1 MSTLQGDYPISKL
14 ARAFRDFTQEEFD
27 GLKFSMAE
35 LGQTDPIT
43 LLGKEVFDGR
53 HRLRACDELGLT
65 PWFEDLPEGVN
76 PIRYLIAKNGSRRHM
91 TPSERAVAAAKL
103 SAWFRPGGDRKS
115 EAYREDHSANLQNDP
130 DQQEIARLLGVSPR
144 MVSHAARVLSEDGP
158 AAPAVR
164 AAVERGEIKV
174 SDAAR
179 IIDRP
184 AEVQELALER
194 VRSGSARTVTSAA
207 GKIMEEG
214 DEQTPARPPAGL
226 YRTIVV
232 DPVWPAADPRTGELN
247 NGPDSA
253 PASMAVE
260 EIAGMELPLHDDG
273 FVFLWTTQQWLP
285 HSLKVLEEWGL
296 RYRFTMMWQKPA
308 GIQPPN
314 SPEHDVEFIVAG
326 SRGDPEF
333 TSNFRFS
340 SVIKAPCRDPVAG
353 HTVKP
358 QALYDLLRNMTPGP
372 RLELPESGVKHWRV
386 WQERTR

>member
-1 MSTLQGDYPISKL
+1 
-14 ARAFRDFTQEEFD
+14 
-27 GLKFSMAE
+27 
-35 LGQTDPIT
+35 
-43 LLGKEVFDGR
+43 
-53 HRLRACDELGLT
+53 
-65 PWFEDLPEGVN
+65 
-76 PIRYLIAKNGSRRHM
+76 
-91 TPSERAVAAAKL
+91 
-103 SAWFRPGGDRKS
+103 
-115 EAYREDHSANLQNDP
+115 
-130 DQQEIARLLGVSPR
+130 

-164 AAVERGEIKV
+164 AAVESGEIKV

-194 VRSGSARTVTSAA
+194 VRSGPARTVTNAVRQ
-207 GKIMEEG
+207 IMEEG
-214 DEQTPARPPAGL
+214 NEQTPASPPAGL

-253 PASMAVE
+253 PAGMTVE

-273 FVFLWTTQQWLP
+273 FVFLWATQQWLP
-285 HSLKVLEEWGL
+285 HSLKVLEQWEL
-296 RYRFTMMWQKPA
+296 EYRFTMMWQKPT
-308 GIQPPN
+308 GIQLPN
-314 SPEHDVEFIVAG
+314 SPDHDVEFIVAG
-326 SRGDPEF
+326 SRGEPGF
-333 TSNFRFS
+333 TSKFRFR

-358 QALYDLLRNMTPGP
+358 QEFYNLLSKVTPGP
-372 RLELPESGVKHWRV
+372 RLELPESGVKHWPV